1 MQIKKLTKKLI
12 QKSFKGLFLILV
24 TITLAIFMQVFLFAN
39 FKISTPSMAPTIV
52 PGDLVFVNKLLIGP
66 RIYQNLDFL
75 KGGKSPVKR
84 LRGFRQIQRND
95 VFVFNF
101 PYSDWDKLDF
111 DLNAFYV
118 KRCVAIPGDTFY
130 IENGIYRVKNSP
142 DTLGSYENQLQFA
155 GINKEEVSRP
165 VWNCFPNDPT
175 CGWNVRQ
182 FGPLYVP
189 RKGDMLPVDTNS
201 IKLYRN
207 LIRYE
212 TGKDVRVQGDSVF
225 LDNAL
230 LYSYVFEKNYYFMAG
245 DYVFDSQ
252 DSRYWGLLPED
263 HIVGKVAFVWKS
275 EDPQTGKFRWNRFFK
290 AIT

>member
-1 MQIKKLTKKLI
+1 
-12 QKSFKGLFLILV
+12 
-24 TITLAIFMQVFLFAN
+24 MQVFLFAN

-263 HIVGKVAFVWKS
+263 HIV
-275 EDPQTGKFRWNRFFK
+275 N
-290 AIT
+290 